1 MPHTISIGRGTNND
15 IVLQHQAI
23 STYHAIV
30 TFGEDGNVIY
40 TDNSTNGTQVN
51 GKFVRGRSVYVKPGD
66 QILLPGRVLLDWRM
80 LNSRNPYSGAGA
92 HQQGSQ
98 TQSQSQVQ
106 EMPEPEILVVDEA
119 QEAPRRNV
127 CGLLSLIFSLVAIPF
142 YVVVVL
148 SYVGWV
154 FSLAA
159 FILGFIGVF
168 RSPRGK
174 AIAGMILSIL
184 VPVIAALIIVAAV
197 GSLMDL

>member
-40 TDNSTNGTQVN
+40 TDNSTNGTQIN
-51 GKFVRGRSVYVKPGD
+51 GKFVRGRSVYVTPGD
-66 QILLPGRVLLDWRM
+66 QILLPGRVLLDWR
-80 LNSRNPYSGAGA
+80 LLSSRNPYSGAGA
-92 HQQGSQ
+92 RQQG
-98 TQSQSQVQ
+98 TQPQPQPR
-106 EMPEPEILVVDEA
+106 EMPEPEILEVDVDVE
-119 QEAPRRNV
+119 EKPRRNV
-127 CGLLSLIFSLVAIPF
+127 CGLLSLIFSLVALPF
-142 YVVVVL
+142 YLVIIL
-148 SYVGWV
+148 SYVGWA

-174 AIAGMILSIL
+174 AIAGLVLSIL
-184 VPVIAALIIVAAV
+184 VPVIDIILLGAIIS
-197 GSLMDL
+197 SL